1 MHGGLSRRAR
11 LRVYGPVEMP
21 LWKGLN
27 WQRESLPNLPWETF
41 MLCSIG
47 FIAKHYGVSPS
58 TIRRWVKLGYIR
70 IAGRTF
76 GGHRRFDV
84 PNEVSSEQASTRKH
98 IGYARVIVPRSK
110 GGFGP
115 TVRAFARGRMRGSDR
130 GYRLRAQLQQARSSF
145 FVETTARRTRE
156 EAFRRT

>member
-1 MHGGLSRRAR
+1 
-11 LRVYGPVEMP
+11 
-21 LWKGLN
+21 
-27 WQRESLPNLPWETF
+27 

-84 PNEVSSEQASTRKH
+84 PNEVSSEQALTRKH

-110 GGFGP
+110 GGFG
-115 TVRAFARGRMRGSDR
+115 RQSA
-130 GYRLRAQLQQARSSF
+130 RLREAGCEEVIEDIAVHISLNPHPEDVLTDIELQNIADRKS
-145 FVETTARRTRE
+145 VV
-156 EAFRRT
+156 

>member
-1 MHGGLSRRAR
+1 
-11 LRVYGPVEMP
+11 
-21 LWKGLN
+21 
-27 WQRESLPNLPWETF
+27 

-84 PNEVSSEQASTRKH
+84 PDEVSSERKH
-98 IGYARVIVPRSK
+98 PMGSVSK
-110 GGFGP
+110 NKK
-115 TVRAFARGRMRGSDR
+115 RA
-130 GYRLRAQLQQARSSF
+130 
-145 FVETTARRTRE
+145 
-156 EAFRRT
+156 